1 MSTGVAAQ
9 TPRPTFNEL
18 DQLNASQQV
27 TDKEMIAGGV
37 IGEIVNAADQAR
49 AAINTIDHE
58 RAKRARAAA
67 GQPSP
72 IAAGQIPKIIVN
84 NAGLE
89 PTYQPSQQNLKIAE
103 EIVNDISDDYERCR
117 VQDIVEQGYE
127 HLEQQSQQMQQVPE
141 PAAYA
146 QVSTQE
152 NTPPKSPKSPEKQ
165 KHTSNDDEE
174 RSWDQYTDDELLLSR
189 NDEDDILAKA
199 SSNASRQFST
209 GPYKSFF
216 AKEFEQQEK
225 ARQMRSF
232 TSNMSAAN
240 SNKFVTTRPKS
251 VIDGNVSDKIK
262 TFEQRPKSAE
272 PPRQSKEVIG
282 KQKQLD
288 INKFVQQ
295 TLNLKPKS
303 VEGSKPQ
310 TPPRRVL
317 Q

>member
-103 EIVNDISDDYERCR
+103 EMVNDISDDYERCR

-216 AKEFEQQEK
+216 AEEFEQQEK

-240 SNKFVTTRPKS
+240 SNKFMTTRPKS

-272 PPRQSKEVIG
+272 PPRQSKEVLG